1 MAVQIPAEI
10 ESRIDALADRTGESR
25 DDLVREALLAY
36 LEDMDDVAIAREHLI
51 HPDDTLSL
59 QEMKKNLG
67 LDD

>member
-1 MAVQIPAEI
+1 MAVQITAEI

>member
-51 HPDDTLSL
+51 HPDNTLSL